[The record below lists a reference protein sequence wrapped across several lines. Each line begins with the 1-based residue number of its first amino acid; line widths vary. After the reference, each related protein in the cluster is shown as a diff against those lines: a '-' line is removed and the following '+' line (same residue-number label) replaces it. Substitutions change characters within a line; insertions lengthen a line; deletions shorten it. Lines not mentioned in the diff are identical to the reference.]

1 MIHLDD
7 NGLVQRTLKGDRN
20 AFGVLVERYQA
31 QVFTIAWRML
41 GVKEEAEDIAQAVF
55 LKAYE
60 KLSTFDSRYKF
71 FSWIYRIAHNESVNA
86 IERRSRVQAL
96 DEGLESADGHAE
108 SPDLPELVQKC
119 LSKLDVNHRSV
130 LVLKYVQELPY
141 EEIGAIL
148 GIPAKTVKSR
158 LFSARA
164 TLREIMGREG
174 LSNHD

>member
-1 MIHLDD
+1 MTNLDD
-7 NGLVQRTLKGDRN
+7 NGLVQRTLEGDRN

-41 GVKEEAEDIAQAVF
+41 GVREEAEDVAQSVF

-60 KLSTFDSRYKF
+60 KLGTFDPRYKF

-86 IERRSRVQAL
+86 IERRSRVQGL
-96 DEGLESADGHAE
+96 DEGLEVAAAGVE
-108 SPDLPELVQKC
+108 NPDLPQLVEKC
-119 LSKLDVNHRSV
+119 LAKLDVGHRSV
-130 LVLKYVQELPY
+130 LVLKYVQDLPY
-141 EEIGAIL
+141 EEIGVIL

-164 TLREIMGREG
+164 VLRQIMSREG
-174 LSNHD
+174 LSDND

>member
-7 NGLVQRTLKGDRN
+7 NGLVPRTLEGDRD
-20 AFGVLVERYQA
+20 AFGVLVGRYQA
-31 QVFTIAWRML
+31 QVYTIAWRML
-41 GVKEEAEDIAQAVF
+41 GVKEEAEDVAQAAF

-60 KLSTFDSRYKF
+60 KLSTFDPRYKF

-86 IERRSRVQAL
+86 IERRSRMQAL

-119 LSKLDVNHRSV
+119 LSKLEVHHRSI
-130 LVLKYVQELPY
+130 LVLKYVQDLPY

-164 TLREIMGREG
+164 MLREIMSKEG
-174 LSNHD
+174 LSGHD

>member
-7 NGLVQRTLKGDRN
+7 NGLVRRTLEGDRD

-41 GVKEEAEDIAQAVF
+41 GVKEEAEDVAQAAF

-60 KLSTFDSRYKF
+60 KLSTFDPRYKF

-86 IERRSRVQAL
+86 IERRSRMQAL
-96 DEGLESADGHAE
+96 DEGLESADGHAD

-119 LSKLDVNHRSV
+119 LSKLAVHHRSI

-164 TLREIMGREG
+164 MLREIMSREG
-174 LSNHD
+174 LSGHD

>member
-7 NGLVQRTLKGDRN
+7 NGLVRRTLEGDRD

-31 QVFTIAWRML
+31 QVYTIAWRML
-41 GVKEEAEDIAQAVF
+41 GVKEEAEDVAQAAF

-60 KLSTFDSRYKF
+60 KLGTFDPRYKF

-86 IERRSRVQAL
+86 IERRSRMQAL

-119 LSKLDVNHRSV
+119 LSKLDVHHRSI
-130 LVLKYVQELPY
+130 LVLKYVRDLPY

-164 TLREIMGREG
+164 MLREIMSREG
-174 LSNHD
+174 LSGHD

>member
-7 NGLVQRTLKGDRN
+7 NGLVQRTLEGDRD
-20 AFGVLVERYQA
+20 AFGLLVERYQA

-41 GVKEEAEDIAQAVF
+41 GVKEEAEDVAQAAF

-60 KLSTFDSRYKF
+60 KLSTFDPRYKF

-86 IERRSRVQAL
+86 IERRSRMQAL

-119 LSKLDVNHRSV
+119 FSKLDVHHRSI

-141 EEIGAIL
+141 EEIGTIL

-164 TLREIMGREG
+164 MLREIMMREG
-174 LSNHD
+174 LSGHD

>member
-1 MIHLDD
+1 MIHPDD
-7 NGLVQRTLKGDRN
+7 NGLVQRTLNGDRN

-31 QVFTIAWRML
+31 QVYSIAWRML
-41 GVKEEAEDIAQAVF
+41 GVKEEAEDVAQAVF

-60 KLSTFDSRYKF
+60 KLSSFDPDYKF

-86 IERRSRVQAL
+86 IERRSRMQGL
-96 DEGLESADGHAE
+96 DEGMESADGHAE
-108 SPDLPELVQKC
+108 SPDLPELVHRC
-119 LSKLDVNHRSV
+119 LSSLDVGHRSV
-130 LVLKYVQELPY
+130 LVLKYIQDLSY

-164 TLREIMGREG
+164 TLRETMRRQG
-174 LSNHD
+174 LSEHD

>member
-7 NGLVQRTLKGDRN
+7 NGLVRRTLEGDRD

-31 QVFTIAWRML
+31 QVYTIAWRML
-41 GVKEEAEDIAQAVF
+41 GVKEEAEDVAQAAF

-60 KLSTFDSRYKF
+60 KLSTFDPRYKF

-86 IERRSRVQAL
+86 IERRSRMQAL

-119 LSKLDVNHRSV
+119 LSKLDVPYRSI
-130 LVLKYVQELPY
+130 LVLKYVQDLPY

-164 TLREIMGREG
+164 MLREIMSREG
-174 LSNHD
+174 LSGHD